1 MSNLIQFLERLGSDA
16 RLSHMSETDYLA
28 AVESASL
35 DDAPKQALRSRDA
48 GTLNELAGGRLRM
61 MCILFP
67 AEGDDNKQDE
77 QPDEGDQPDDGET
90 KESIHLSGLN

>member
-1 MSNLIQFLERLGSDA
+1 MSDLIQFLEQMGSDA
-16 RLSHMSETDYLA
+16 RLSHTNEVEYLA
-28 AVESASL
+28 AVDAASL

-48 GTLNELAGGRLRM
+48 DTLNELAGGRLQM

-77 QPDEGDQPDDGET
+77 QPDESDQPDDDT
-90 KESIHLSGLN
+90 KESIRMAGLN

>member
-1 MSNLIQFLERLGSDA
+1 MSDLIQFLEHMGSDA
-16 RLSHMSETDYLA
+16 RLSHLNETDYLA
-28 AVESASL
+28 AVEAASL

-48 GTLNELAGGRLRM
+48 GMLNELAGGRLQM

-77 QPDEGDQPDDGET
+77 SEESDQPDDDT
-90 KESIHLSGLN
+90 KESVHLAGLN

>member
-1 MSNLIQFLERLGSDA
+1 MSNLIQFLERLGSDT
-16 RLSHMSETDYLA
+16 RLANMSETDYLA
-28 AVESASL
+28 AIDAASL

-48 GTLNELAGGRLRM
+48 GTLNDLAGGRLRM

-77 QPDEGDQPDDGET
+77 SEESDQPDDDT
-90 KESIHLSGLN
+90 KESIHLAGLN

>member
-1 MSNLIQFLERLGSDA
+1 MSDLIQFLEQMGSNA
-16 RLSHMSETDYLA
+16 RFSHLKEADYVA
-28 AVESASL
+28 AVDATSL

-48 GTLNELAGGRLRM
+48 DMLNELAGGRLQM

-77 QPDEGDQPDDGET
+77 SEESDQPDDDT
-90 KESIHLSGLN
+90 KESIHLAGLN